1 MIIIFYM
8 PQTFDPNE
16 VSKYIDKIYEA
27 FTQHCEEIHQKTVE
41 KIKQTADSD
50 VQARKRLLDEQK
62 VQLDKA
68 LAELKQVLN
77 DITRKAREK
86 MEMIENEQTSESFNL
101 DKELANV

>member
-1 MIIIFYM
+1 M

-27 FTQHCEEIHQKTVE
+27 FTKHCEEIHQETVAE
-41 KIKQTADSD
+41 IKKTADSD
-50 VQARKRLLDEQK
+50 VQTRKRLLEEQK
-62 VQLDKA
+62 VKLDKA
-68 LAELKQVLN
+68 LAELKQILN

-86 MEMIENEQTSESFNL
+86 MEMIENEQTAESFNL